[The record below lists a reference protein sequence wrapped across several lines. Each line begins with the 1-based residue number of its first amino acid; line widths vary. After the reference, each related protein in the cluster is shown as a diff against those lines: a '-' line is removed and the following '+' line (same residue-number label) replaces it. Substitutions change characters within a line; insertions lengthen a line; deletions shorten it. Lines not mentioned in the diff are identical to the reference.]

1 MTMPSEFSRLY
12 VSGDLSIE
20 WEFISCFENSEELF
34 YLFVRG
40 ANDADLGA
48 NWS

>member
-20 WEFISCFENSEELF
+20 WEFISCFENSEEI
-34 YLFVRG
+34 VRG
-40 ANDADLGA
+40 VNDADLGA
-48 NWS
+48 NSS